1 MHPIEGVVELNLGLP
16 KTKLGSQWS
25 DRIWRPEQMHASPTP
40 KPTEHT
46 ATWHM
51 LYYEAAKQ

>member
-1 MHPIEGVVELNLGLP
+1 MHPMEGVVELNLGLP
-16 KTKLGSQWS
+16 KINPVASG
-25 DRIWRPEQMHASPTP
+25 RIWRPEQMHASPTP
-40 KPTEHT
+40 KPTEHS